1 MLSSVFGNLLNNAVQ
16 HNDKEEPSVSVTVTT
31 TAETVVVRVADN
43 GPGIP
48 ADRHAEVF
56 GRGEKGLESEG
67 TGVGLYLVD
76 RLVDAYG
83 GSIAIEDNE
92 PEGTV
97 FVVELERA

>member
-1 MLSSVFGNLLNNAVQ
+1 MLSSVFGNLLNNAIQ
-16 HNDKEEPSVSVTVTT
+16 HNDTEAPRVSVTVET

-48 ADRHAEVF
+48 VDRRDEVF
-56 GRGEKGLESEG
+56 GRGEKGLDSAG

-83 GSIAIEDNE
+83 GSVAIEDND
-92 PEGTV
+92 PEGAV
-97 FVVELERA
+97 FVVELARA